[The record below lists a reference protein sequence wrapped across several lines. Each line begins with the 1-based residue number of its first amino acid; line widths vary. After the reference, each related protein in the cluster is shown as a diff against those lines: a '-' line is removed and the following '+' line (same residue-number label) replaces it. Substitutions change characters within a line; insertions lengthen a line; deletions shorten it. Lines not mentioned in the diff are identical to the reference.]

1 MEGSIYFIGLIETD
15 ENREI
20 LSVTKELLLL
30 SDFNVVYENIS
41 GEIIC
46 YSNKNMI
53 LVLLDVIS
61 DELYSLNLSKFNF
74 DIVVHSSLEKVDSYI
89 INKVLS
95 KSKICIINSDN
106 IDLLSLVSSLEDV
119 IIITYGYHSKATL
132 SISSYEKDELMKVNL
147 SLQREINP
155 ILGEKIE
162 PFEFCLSINS
172 LDEEKIYSLL
182 AGATLNILIGD
193 GILNKSIEKNIVID
207 SKS

>member
-1 MEGSIYFIGLIETD
+1 MEDSIYFIGLIETD

-30 SDFNVVYENIS
+30 SDFNLVYENIS

-95 KSKICIINSDN
+95 KIKICIINSDN
-106 IDLLSLVSSLEDV
+106 IDLLSLVSILEDV

-132 SISSYEKDELMKVNL
+132 SISSY
-147 SLQREINP
+147 
-155 ILGEKIE
+155 
-162 PFEFCLSINS
+162 
-172 LDEEKIYSLL
+172 
-182 AGATLNILIGD
+182 
-193 GILNKSIEKNIVID
+193 
-207 SKS
+207 